1 MEHALPV
8 FFALVLAFGIG
19 MYVIADGFD
28 LGIGILFT
36 LAPGDT
42 ERDEMMNSIA
52 PVWDGNETW
61 LVLGGTLLLGAFP
74 VVYSVVLPSFYI
86 PIMVM
91 LFALIFRGIAFEFR
105 FRASRFRIVWDWAF
119 CLGSGLAALMQGM
132 MLGSFIGG
140 VAPAA
145 VSGGG
150 ILDFLSGFAIASGL
164 GTVAGYSLLGATWLI
179 LRTENTVQ
187 AFARRAAPWALG
199 LTLAFI
205 ALISI
210 WTPLIHQSIAHRWF
224 SMPNIFYLSP
234 VPLLTALLGFS
245 IWRAIP
251 RQREERPFIL
261 TILLF
266 LLAYLGLG
274 ISIWPYAI
282 PQSVTIWQAAS
293 STPTLIFL
301 GVGTLIFMPIV
312 IGHLGYAHWVFR
324 GKTTS
329 NLYGH

>member
-8 FFALVLAFGIG
+8 IFALVVAFGVAV
-19 MYVIADGFD
+19 YVIADGFD
-28 LGIGILFT
+28 LGIGILFP
-36 LAPGDT
+36 LAPGDA

-61 LVLGGTLLLGAFP
+61 LVLGGTLLFGAFP

-105 FRASRFRIVWDWAF
+105 FRAARFRVVWDWAF
-119 CLGSGLAALMQGM
+119 CLGSVIAALMQGM

-140 VAPAA
+140 VKPAE

-150 ILDFLSGFAIASGL
+150 ILNFISGFSVASGL

-179 LRTENTVQ
+179 FRTENTVQ
-187 AFARRAAPWALG
+187 RFARRVAPWALD

-205 ALISI
+205 GLISI
-210 WTPLIHQSIAHRWF
+210 WTPLIHPSIADRWF
-224 SMPNIFYLSP
+224 SMPNIFYLAP
-234 VPLLTALLGFS
+234 VPILTIFLGFS

-251 RQREERPFIL
+251 LQRDARPFIL

-266 LLAYLGLG
+266 LLAFAGLG

-282 PQSVTIWQAAS
+282 PASVTIWQAAS

-301 GVGTLIFMPIV
+301 GVGTLIFLPIM
-312 IGHLGYAHWVFR
+312 IGHLGYAHWLFR
-324 GKTTS
+324 GKTAS